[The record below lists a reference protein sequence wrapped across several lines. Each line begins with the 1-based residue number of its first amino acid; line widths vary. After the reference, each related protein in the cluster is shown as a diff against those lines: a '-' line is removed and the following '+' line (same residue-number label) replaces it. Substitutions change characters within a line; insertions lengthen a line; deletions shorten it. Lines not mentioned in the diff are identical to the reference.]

1 MSKSFLGRRF
11 LIEYCFIKARR
22 SSTTSCS
29 NYSIEMVGFDTT
41 PTKPA
46 TTSAYI
52 AEANSFTI
60 IIIILSSE
68 LHIHTS

>member
-1 MSKSFLGRRF
+1 
-11 LIEYCFIKARR
+11 
-22 SSTTSCS
+22 
-29 NYSIEMVGFDTT
+29 MVGFDTT

-60 IIIILSSE
+60 IIIILSSKSE